1 VRRVVL
7 DPGVLVSGFIS
18 PAGAPAR
25 LLLEW
30 LAGGFEL
37 VVSRK
42 LLDEL
47 DRVLARPRFRRYATE
62 SEARAFVALLRA
74 RGIIFEDPSQVE
86 RLTRDPHDDYLI
98 ALAAAADASA
108 IVSGDADLTELSPT
122 PVAVLT
128 PRAFLDKLARS

>member
-1 VRRVVL
+1 MRRVVL

-18 PAGAPAR
+18 PTGAPAR

-47 DRVLARPRFRRYATE
+47 DRVLARPKFRRYTSE

-74 RGIIFEDPSQVE
+74 RGTSMEDPNHVE
-86 RLTRDPHDDYLI
+86 KLTRDPRNDYLF
-98 ALAAAADASA
+98 ALAAAAGASA
-108 IVSGDADLTELSPT
+108 IVSGDADLTELPAT

-128 PRAFLDKLARS
+128 PRAFLDMLARS